1 MRQLLP
7 LLFVTLAS
15 AAYGAEPPAR
25 QASAD
30 AAAAVTDRS
39 DEEATPYGTAQG
51 LAGMPRF
58 EAFVLK
64 SGAWIYVQVP
74 SRQGPATVSWLQDA
88 PGWDAVVRTCPLA
101 IQTSWIGLA
110 GFFGT
115 VAAEKVPVSHEL
127 KGTDG
132 HAACVLTATWGVTD
146 KTRNVVNLNV
156 APASGPSFSTT
167 LSRREAEALAARLAT
182 LAQEVSRLPVPEVAA
197 VEAEACEPD
206 PAQVDEAV
214 AMESARTLYVLK
226 GWRRAGDPGWEAD
239 VKAVQK
245 AMSLGW
251 LPSDVV
257 ARGMED
263 RRMRPGA
270 LADVIGLD

>member
-1 MRQLLP
+1 MRHLLTA
-7 LLFVTLAS
+7 LLLIATLSIAL
-15 AAYGAEPPAR
+15 A
-25 QASAD
+25 AD
-30 AAAAVTDRS
+30 AP
-39 DEEATPYGTAQG
+39 DEDEPTHYGTAKG
-51 LAGMPRF
+51 LVGMPRF

-74 SRQGPATVSWLQDA
+74 SHKAPATVSWLRDA

-101 IQTSWIGLA
+101 VSDSWIGLA

-146 KTRNVVNLNV
+146 QTKNVVNINV

-167 LSRREAEALAARLAT
+167 VSRREAEALAARLAT
-182 LAQEVSRLPVPEVAA
+182 LAPEGSRLPEPEVAA
-197 VEAEACEPD
+197 AEPEAPCEADAEA
-206 PAQVDEAV
+206 VNKAV
-214 AMESARTLYVLK
+214 ALESARTLYVLK

-239 VKAVQK
+239 VAAVEQALGK
-245 AMSLGW
+245 GW
-251 LPSDVV
+251 LASDVV
-257 ARGMED
+257 ARAMED

-270 LADVIGLD
+270 LADVIGLE